1 MLLLNTKHFTTMHL
15 NAFCTRINRVTILST
30 SYILVRNVLTQYW
43 KRVSAPVVF
52 LHYLRRTNLWSRRQR
67 KFSKKLVK
75 LTGSDRALWA
85 IREEIA
91 TFSEFYFLSRKVQA
105 SETTRRLGL
114 YLLMREKEFDMKY
127 LSWNSAT
134 VEAHFVLLVYGQG

>member
-1 MLLLNTKHFTTMHL
+1 MNGINELGIQIHALIEYKTFYHFD
-15 NAFCTRINRVTILST
+15 AVCTWISWVTILST
-30 SYILVRNVLTQYW
+30 SYILVRNVGLLTQYW
-43 KRVSAPVVF
+43 NRVSAQVVF

-105 SETTRRLGL
+105 SETTRT
-114 YLLMREKEFDMKY
+114 LLADDKKKNWI
-127 LSWNSAT
+127 WNT
-134 VEAHFVLLVYGQG
+134 CHETQQP